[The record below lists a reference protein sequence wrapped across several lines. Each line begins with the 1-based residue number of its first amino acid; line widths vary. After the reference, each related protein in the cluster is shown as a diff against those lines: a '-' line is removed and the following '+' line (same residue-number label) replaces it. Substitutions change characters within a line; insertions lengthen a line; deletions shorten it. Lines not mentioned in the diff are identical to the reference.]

1 MRTLAD
7 NYATPI
13 AARPAPHPQSALQL
27 ASRSAAS
34 RHNGCRRRSDRRRC
48 SSAFRQ
54 RRQVLAATGRIVQ
67 WGLES
72 RWINPGGTGEANPCS
87 FWCGGRA
94 KAKRKRNFSDGH
106 SERWRKEDRHKGIQM
121 DHMTLTL
128 NGRTFKEFRAVCP
141 KTRRQH
147 AKEFSRATAGTAKA
161 HNPSRWTAALS
172 SGPTSRTS
180 APSGGCP
187 QGAPAAPPRTQRH
200 RRAGQQNLKNGV
212 LTGNTPAKPST
223 RPWPSI
229 STTTTTDG
237 RTVLWG

>member
-106 SERWRKEDRHKGIQM
+106 IRALAQGGQAQGHPDGPHDPDPQRQDVQGVQSRLPQDPPPARQGVLPRHGRHRQGTQPIQV
-121 DHMTLTL
+121 D
-128 NGRTFKEFRAVCP
+128 GGSEFRADFEDECAE
-141 KTRRQH
+141 R
-147 AKEFSRATAGTAKA
+147 GL
-161 HNPSRWTAALS
+161 PSRCSRRTAPNSTASS
-172 SGPTSRTS
+172 SGPTE
-180 APSGGCP
+180 P
-187 QGAPAAPPRTQRH
+187 QKWSSDGEHTCEAVNAALAEH
-200 RRAGQQNLKNGV
+200 LDYYNN
-212 LTGNTPAKPST
+212 
-223 RPWPSI
+223 
-229 STTTTTDG
+229 
-237 RTVLWG
+237 